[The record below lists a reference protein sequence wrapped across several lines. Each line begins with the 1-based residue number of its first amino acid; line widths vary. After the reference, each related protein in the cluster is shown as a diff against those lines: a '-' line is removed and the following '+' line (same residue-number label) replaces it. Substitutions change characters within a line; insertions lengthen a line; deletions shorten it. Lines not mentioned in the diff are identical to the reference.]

1 MAHPLWQQLA
11 TAAGRPLDGG
21 QIGRLGQY
29 LDLLLAANERMN
41 LTRIVDRADAEVRH
55 VADALTLLPLLP
67 KGPHRLAD
75 VGSGGGVPG
84 LPLAVARP
92 DASVTLIE
100 SVGKKADFLREAAA
114 ELGLRNVAVFRGR
127 AEDWPR
133 QSRDR
138 FNVVTCR
145 AVASLPKLLTWCR
158 PLVTGGGV
166 LLAMKG
172 PRLVE
177 ELKEAEPLLHRQNA
191 VVEEILSAAS
201 DLNGH
206 RTARVRWTNRN
217 V

>member
-1 MAHPLWQQLA
+1 MSHPLWQQLA
-11 TAAGRPLDGG
+11 ADAGRTLDDG
-21 QIGRLGQY
+21 QVDRLGRY

-55 VADALTLLPLLP
+55 VGDALTLLPLLP
-67 KGPHRLAD
+67 AGPHRLAD

-84 LPLAVARP
+84 IPLAICRP
-92 DASVTLIE
+92 DASVTLVE
-100 SVGKKADFLREAAA
+100 SVGKKADFLRDAVA

-127 AEDWPR
+127 AEDWPK

-138 FNVVTCR
+138 FNVVACR
-145 AVASLPKLLTWCR
+145 AVASMGKLLAWCR
-158 PLVTGGGV
+158 PLVTDGGV

-172 PRLVE
+172 PRLEE
-177 ELKEAEPLLHRQNA
+177 ELKEAEPTLRRQNA
-191 VVEEILSAAS
+191 RVEEILSAVS

-206 RTARVRWTNRN
+206 RTARVIWSDRL